1 MLRYRTALTSLKK
14 DFVTLCLRD
23 QDCFKTERQ
32 WETLLSLLP
41 GDRGTSLLPLW
52 RIILMIETI
61 GNLRAKWQVEEL
73 DSEEKWT
80 DVMKAIGSLMKSDK
94 LLGVRILSISESK
107 LMNSDDSI
115 EQPRMLFYNIPIQG
129 SMLKYPNIVI
139 IYLNPHSVY
148 ILELVR
154 PLPPFVTGES

>member
-1 MLRYRTALTSLKK
+1 LTSLKN

-41 GDRGTSLLPLW
+41 GDRGRPLLSSW
-52 RIILMIETI
+52 NNILMIETI

-94 LLGVRILSISESK
+94 LLGVSS
-107 LMNSDDSI
+107 
-115 EQPRMLFYNIPIQG
+115 
-129 SMLKYPNIVI
+129 
-139 IYLNPHSVY
+139 PHKVCEAS
-148 ILELVR
+148 
-154 PLPPFVTGES
+154 